1 MLALL
6 VMAGATLSACSP
18 TPEPSPTPTAAFA
31 SEEEAFAA
39 AEETYRAYTEA
50 LSDIDLA
57 DSLSLETV
65 FGWLVDDAAAASRE
79 AFSELSAEDFTVSG
93 ATTYSNFEGTG
104 VDLTSGQVDAVVC
117 LDVTDVDVRNSS
129 GQSIVTDDRPDH
141 QPMQATFVPASTT
154 TGLAISSTQQSE
166 TDTCTP

>member
-1 MLALL
+1 M
-6 VMAGATLSACSP
+6 
-18 TPEPSPTPTAAFA
+18 
-31 SEEEAFAA
+31 
-39 AEETYRAYTEA
+39 
-50 LSDIDLA
+50 
-57 DSLSLETV
+57 
-65 FGWLVDDAAAASRE
+65 DDAAAASRE